1 MKKERVEKERYHLIL
16 EKEKTEER
24 ENKKKYTSATVP
36 SKGGARGSREGATAP
51 LDSSKT
57 FLAIGI

>member
-24 ENKKKYTSATVP
+24 ENKKKIIVLQCHPRAEPGVVE
-36 SKGGARGSREGATAP
+36 RGQLLP
-51 LDSSKT
+51 LTPLKLS
-57 FLAIGI
+57 